1 MANLYLFCILLSIK
15 GRIEKIDILLV
26 HLILRDLQTL
36 TEALEVDDLTFSQ
49 ETDDVVYIGIVAE
62 TQDIVIG
69 DAGFLFCGKVFGQI
83 TDHIAFD
90 CHGCGVIRPT
100 GSRSGIDTCGM
111 IDEISVETRGFDLI
125 LTEIA
130 GKLMHQCAN
139 HFQMSEFLCT
149 YRWV

>member
-1 MANLYLFCILLSIK
+1 MLFVE
-15 GRIEKIDILLV
+15 GWIEEIDVLLV
-26 HLILRDLQTL
+26 HFVLCDLQSL
-36 TEALEVDDLTFSQ
+36 TESLEVDDLTFSQ

-69 DAGFLFCGKVFGQI
+69 DAGFLFCGEVFGQI

-100 GSRSGIDTCGM
+100 GSRCGIDTCGM
-111 IDEISVETRGFDLI
+111 IDEVSIETCGFDLI